1 MRIKNKIRQSRRDFT
16 AVYQCEHCGAERA
29 SGGYDDAHFHQNVI
43 PTMKCHECGEVAP
56 SNAPKTTPD
65 VPAHVIILSLI
76 HI

>member
-56 SNAPKTTPD
+56 SNAPKTAPD
-65 VPAHVIILSLI
+65 VPAHIVI
-76 HI
+76 